1 MHPISKKQTSNLRRH
16 IFIFCSSLFVAAFI
30 FISCYPG
37 DPLSTGEL
45 DVVTT
50 LFDSRANFATKLTYA
65 MPDTVIHLAD
75 STEDIVEIDRQYDDL
90 ILDET
95 NKNLQQAGF
104 TRVTN
109 PQQADVFVLPAATVT
124 LYAGYQP
131 YYWYWS
137 YWYPYPPGWGG
148 WYPWYPSGGTVY
160 TYRVGTIFI
169 NMVDPSQRDNAEK
182 RVASIWIAALN
193 GVVDSASSNAARI
206 SSGIEQAFKQSP
218 YLSQGK

>member
-1 MHPISKKQTSNLRRH
+1 MYPISKKQAANLLRSV
-16 IFIFCSSLFVAAFI
+16 FTFCSSLFVAAL

-75 STEDIVEIDRQYDDL
+75 STEDIVEIDRQYDQL

-95 NKNLQQAGF
+95 NRQLQQAGF

-109 PQQADVFVLPAATVT
+109 PQQADVLIVPAATVT

-131 YYWYWS
+131 YWWYWS
-137 YWYPYPPGWGG
+137 YWYPFPPGWGG
-148 WYPWYPSGGTVY
+148 WYPWYPVGGTVY
-160 TYRVGTIFI
+160 TYRVGTVFI
-169 NMVDPSQRDNAEK
+169 NMVDPDQRDNANK
-182 RVASIWIAALN
+182 RVSTIWIAALN
-193 GVVDSASSNAARI
+193 GVVDTASSNAARI
-206 SSGIEQAFKQSP
+206 SSGIAQAFEQSQ